1 MQTQE
6 LVNQVLDEIRGAW
19 RFRWWGLAAAWALCV
34 IGWLFVLRIPD
45 TYEASARVFVD
56 TRSILR
62 PLLEGLAVNP
72 DVASGLDLVRAALL
86 SRPNIEKVARET
98 DLDLRAKTPVE
109 HDKLVTS
116 IQERIRIEAV
126 DARATTRPGEGLY
139 RISFQEADR
148 MKSIEVVQT
157 LLNAFVEDALGEKR
171 VGQETAERFLDE
183 QITEHERR
191 LSEAE
196 ARLADFKKNNVGLM
210 PDDRGDY
217 FTRLQ
222 QESTTAGDLRTQL
235 AVAES
240 RRAEIERQLSG
251 EEPFLFGFDAGP
263 ESTQGS
269 GAAGDLSFRIQQLE
283 KALDELL
290 LRYTEKHPEV
300 ISTRATLEELK
311 RRRDEELARVRS
323 SGRGTGSL
331 SSSLKTNPVY
341 QGLEIELNRAKV
353 RIAELRQE
361 LAQAQGRVG
370 SLRQRVDAVPEVEA
384 ELARLNRDYEV
395 TRQRYIELVQRRETA
410 SISEQADRTG
420 TVKFQVID
428 PPAAD
433 FRPVAP
439 DRPLLLVGVL
449 LLGLAA
455 GGGLTWL
462 MNQVRPVFQ
471 SARRLAEVTG
481 FQVLAAISRTFEDRH
496 RLERKQEL
504 MRFSAATAALVLV
517 FGLVFVT
524 QAPGIAL
531 LQRLNG

>member
-6 LVNQVLDEIRGAW
+6 LARQLLDEIRGAW
-19 RFRWWGLAAAWALCV
+19 RFRWWGLVAAWSVCV
-34 IGWLFVLRIPD
+34 LGWIVVLRMPD
-45 TYEASARVFVD
+45 TYEANARVFVD

-86 SRPNIEKVARET
+86 SRPNIEKVARES
-98 DLDLRAKTPVE
+98 DLDLRAKTPA
-109 HDKLVTS
+109 DRDALVRS

-139 RISFQEADR
+139 RIGFQDHDR
-148 MKSIEVVQT
+148 AKSIEVVQT

-183 QITEHERR
+183 QIREYERR
-191 LSEAE
+191 LTEAE

-210 PDDRGDY
+210 PDTRGDY
-217 FTRLQ
+217 FARLQ
-222 QESTTAGDLRTQL
+222 QETITAEGLRTQL
-235 AVAES
+235 AIAES
-240 RRAEIERQLSG
+240 RRAEIERQLAG

-263 ESTQGS
+263 ESTQPS
-269 GAAGDLSFRIQQLE
+269 GAAGDLTFRIQQLE
-283 KALDELL
+283 KTLDELL

-300 ISTRATLEELK
+300 VSTRATLRELE
-311 RRRDEELARVRS
+311 RRRDEELARIKE

-341 QGLEIELNRAKV
+341 QGLEIELNRTKV
-353 RIAELRQE
+353 RVAELRQE
-361 LAQAQGRVG
+361 LAQAQSRVG
-370 SLRQRVDAVPEVEA
+370 GLRQRVDAVPEVEA

-395 TRQRYIELVQRRETA
+395 TRQQYLELVQRRETA
-410 SISEQADRTG
+410 TISEQADRTG
-420 TVKFQVID
+420 TVKFQIID

-439 DRPLLLVGVL
+439 NRPLLLAAVL
-449 LLGLAA
+449 LLGLGA

-481 FQVLAAISRTFEDRH
+481 LQVLAAISRTFEEQH
-496 RLERKQEL
+496 RRERKQEL
-504 MRFSAATAALVLV
+504 LRFAMATVALVVLYGVVNLV
-517 FGLVFVT
+517 HD
-524 QAPGIAL
+524 PGL
-531 LQRLNG
+531 LQLRRLMG

>member
-6 LVNQVLDEIRGAW
+6 MVEQVLDEVRGAW
-19 RFRWWGLAAAWALCV
+19 RFRWWGLATAWALCV
-34 IGWLFVLRIPD
+34 AGWLFVLRIPD

-86 SRPNIEKVARET
+86 SRPNIEKVAREA
-98 DLDLRAKTPVE
+98 DLDLRAKTPVQHE
-109 HDKLVTS
+109 KLITG

-139 RISFQEADR
+139 RIAYQDPDR
-148 MKSIEVVQT
+148 QKSLEVVQT

-183 QITEHERR
+183 QIAEYERR

-210 PDDRGDY
+210 PNDRGDY

-222 QESTTAGDLRTQL
+222 AETLTAGDLRTQL

-240 RRAEIERQLSG
+240 RRAEIERQLAG

-263 ESTQGS
+263 ESTQAS

-300 ISTRATLEELK
+300 ISTRSTLEELK
-311 RRRDEELARVRS
+311 RRRDEELERVRS

-341 QGLEIELNRAKV
+341 QGLEIELNRTKV

-370 SLRQRVDAVPEVEA
+370 ALRQRVDAVPEVEA

-395 TRQRYIELVQRRETA
+395 TRQRYLELVQRRETA

-439 DRPLLLVGVL
+439 NRPLLLVGVL

-455 GGGLTWL
+455 GGALTWL
-462 MNQVRPVFQ
+462 MNQLRPVFQ

-481 FQVLAAISRTFEDRH
+481 LQVLAAVSRTFEDRH
-496 RLERKQEL
+496 RRERKQEL
-504 MRFSAATAALVLV
+504 LRFSAATVALVLV
-517 FGLVFVT
+517 FGLVLAIH
-524 QAPGIAL
+524 APGIAL